1 MLETVKNFLST
12 TGIARLFE
20 NTDWWQT
27 AIMFVIAFVLV
38 YLAIVKKFEPLLL
51 LPIAIGMLLTNL
63 PGAGMFHL
71 DLFIPAQEAVDA
83 LNESLGYNDPFPV
96 RLFNY
101 LKDLVRLDFGNSYR
115 TNQPVFDEIMVRFPV
130 TLKLAVGTMILTIL
144 IGIPLGVLAAV
155 RQYSKL
161 DMISTFTALLLA
173 AAPSF
178 WLALLMMLL
187 FSLHLNWL
195 PPSGIDSYK
204 NYIMPVMTQ
213 AVVYAASTLRMTR
226 STMLEAIRQD
236 YVRTAR
242 GKGASESRVIWG
254 HAIKNAML
262 PVITSLGMSFGSML
276 GGTIVIEQVFGMAG
290 LGSLVITAITTKD
303 IPQTM
308 AVTIF
313 LAALFCVIML
323 VVDLLYAFIDPR
335 VKARYTQGGKH

>member
-1 MLETVKNFLST
+1 MYKY
-12 TGIARLFE
+12 
-20 NTDWWQT
+20 
-27 AIMFVIAFVLV
+27 VI
-38 YLAIVKKFEPLLL
+38 KRLLL
-51 LPIAIGMLLTNL
+51 IVPIILGVILIVFTIMNITPGDPGRQMLGMSA
-63 PGAGMFHL
+63 P
-71 DLFIPAQEAVDA
+71 QEAVDA
-83 LNESLGYNDPFPV
+83 LNESLGYYDPFFV
-96 RLFNY
+96 RLFRY
-101 LKDLVRLDFGNSYR
+101 LGDLVRLDFGNSYR
-115 TNQPVFDEIMVRFPV
+115 TNQPVFDEIMNRFPV
-130 TLKLAVGTMILTIL
+130 TLKLAIGTMILTIL

-155 RQYSKL
+155 RQYSKM

-187 FSLHLNWL
+187 FALKLGWL
-195 PPSGIDSYK
+195 PPSGIGSFRHYV
-204 NYIMPVMTQ
+204 MPMMTQ

-226 STMLEAIRQD
+226 TTMLEAIRQD

-242 GKGASESRVIWG
+242 GKGAGEARVIWG

-276 GGTIVIEQVFGMAG
+276 GGTIVIEQVFGMPG

-313 LAALFCVIML
+313 LAAMFCIIML

-335 VKARYTQGGKH
+335 VKARYTQGGKR

>member
-1 MLETVKNFLST
+1 MYKY
-12 TGIARLFE
+12 
-20 NTDWWQT
+20 
-27 AIMFVIAFVLV
+27 VI
-38 YLAIVKKFEPLLL
+38 KRLLL
-51 LPIAIGMLLTNL
+51 MIPILLGVILIVFTIMNVTPGDPGRQMLGMSA
-63 PGAGMFHL
+63 P
-71 DLFIPAQEAVDA
+71 QEAVDA
-83 LNESLGYNDPFPV
+83 LNEALGYNDPFPI
-96 RLFNY
+96 RLLNY
-101 LKDLVRLDFGNSYR
+101 LKDLVHLDFGNSYR
-115 TNQPVFDEIMVRFPV
+115 TNQPVFDEIINRFPV
-130 TLKLAVGTMILTIL
+130 TLKLAIGTMILTIL

-178 WLALLMMLL
+178 WLALLMILL
-187 FSLHLNWL
+187 FSLHLGLL
-195 PPSGIDSYK
+195 PPNGIGSFSH
-204 NYIMPVMTQ
+204 YIMPMLTQ

-226 STMLEAIRQD
+226 TTMLEAIRQD

-242 GKGASESRVIWG
+242 GKGASEARVIWG

-276 GGTIVIEQVFGMAG
+276 GGTIVIEQVFSMPG
-290 LGSLVITAITTKD
+290 LGSLVILAITTKD

-313 LAALFCVIML
+313 LATLFCAIML

-335 VKARYTQGGKH
+335 VKARYTQGR

>member
-1 MLETVKNFLST
+1 LYKY
-12 TGIARLFE
+12 
-20 NTDWWQT
+20 
-27 AIMFVIAFVLV
+27 VI
-38 YLAIVKKFEPLLL
+38 KRLLL
-51 LPIAIGMLLTNL
+51 MIPILLGVILIVFTIMNVTPGDPGRQMLGMSA
-63 PGAGMFHL
+63 P
-71 DLFIPAQEAVDA
+71 QEAVDA
-83 LNESLGYNDPFPV
+83 LNEALGYNDPFPI
-96 RLFNY
+96 RLLNY

-115 TNQPVFDEIMVRFPV
+115 TNQPVFDEIINRFPV
-130 TLKLAVGTMILTIL
+130 TLKLAIGTMILTIL

-178 WLALLMMLL
+178 WLALLMILL
-187 FSLHLNWL
+187 FSLHLDLL
-195 PPSGIDSYK
+195 PPNGIGSFSH
-204 NYIMPVMTQ
+204 YIMPMLTQ

-226 STMLEAIRQD
+226 TTMLEAIRQD

-242 GKGASESRVIWG
+242 GKGASEARVIWG

-276 GGTIVIEQVFGMAG
+276 GGTIVIEQVFSMPG
-290 LGSLVITAITTKD
+290 LGSLVILAITTKD

-313 LAALFCVIML
+313 LATLFCVIML

-335 VKARYTQGGKH
+335 VKARYTQGR